1 MLVRSCFE
9 LEGKYIHYLEA
20 EHKKRVIPVGLL
32 LPETFPTIEQ
42 NECLRWLDNYPP
54 SSVVYVS
61 FGSECFLS
69 KQQVAELAKELE
81 ETHVPFLLVLRSPR
95 YNDDSTSSAEER
107 ARTLLPQGFEE
118 RTRERGVVYCKW
130 APQQKILCRPSTGGF
145 VSHCGWSSVLEAL
158 RFGVK
163 IIALPMYIDQ
173 GLDARLLAEEL
184 RIGMEIGREEDGS
197 FRAEEIRRCVR
208 EFMVEE
214 EGRRVA
220 ESTYKVRERLFGEEG
235 KQESYIREFMKH
247 LL

>member
-32 LPETFPTIEQ
+32 LTETFPTSDQ
-42 NECLRWLDNYPP
+42 DECVKWLDNYPP

-69 KQQVAELAKELE
+69 KEQVAELAKGLE
-81 ETHVPFLLVLRSPR
+81 ESHVPFLWVLRSPR
-95 YNDDSTSSAEER
+95 YNNDSSSSAEER
-107 ARTLLPQGFEE
+107 ARALLPEGFEE

-130 APQQKILCRPSTGGF
+130 APQQQILCHPSTGGF
-145 VSHCGWSSVLEAL
+145 VSHCGSSSVLEAV
-158 RFGVK
+158 RFGVR
-163 IIALPMYIDQ
+163 IIALPMHIDQ
-173 GLDARLLAEEL
+173 GLDARLVAEEL

-197 FRAEEIRRCVR
+197 FKAEKIRRCVK
-208 EFMVEE
+208 EVMVEE
-214 EGRRVA
+214 EGRRVE
-220 ESTYKVRERLFGEEG
+220 ESIYKLRERLFWG
-235 KQESYIREFMKH
+235 KGMQESYIREFIKQ